1 MKFVFDDDKPIYKQ
15 LVEQLKIMIVNNVYK
30 KGEKL
35 PSVRDFAISIK
46 VNPNTIQRALS
57 ELEDDGLIIT
67 QRTSGKF
74 VTENEVIIKN
84 LKKSLA
90 HETIEKFLFDIAK
103 LDISTEELIELI
115 RSEGKDNKWV

>member
-1 MKFVFDDDKPIYKQ
+1 MKFIFDDDKPIYKQ

-74 VTENEVIIKN
+74 VTEDELIIKN
-84 LKKSLA
+84 LKNSLA

-103 LDISTEELIELI
+103 LDISMEELIELI
-115 RSEGKDNKWV
+115 RSEGKDNK

>member
-1 MKFVFDDDKPIYKQ
+1 MKFIFDDDKPIYKQ

-74 VTENEVIIKN
+74 VTEDELIIKN
-84 LKKSLA
+84 LKNSLA
-90 HETIEKFLFDIAK
+90 HETIEKFLLDISK

-115 RSEGKDNKWV
+115 RSEGKDK

>member
-115 RSEGKDNKWV
+115 RSEGKDNK

>member
-1 MKFVFDDDKPIYKQ
+1 MKFIFDDNKPIYKQ

-46 VNPNTIQRALS
+46 VNPNTIQRALI

-74 VTENEVIIKN
+74 VTDDEKIIKSLRN
-84 LKKSLA
+84 SLA

-103 LDISTEELIELI
+103 LDISNEELIELI
-115 RSEGKDNKWV
+115 RREGKGK

>member
-1 MKFVFDDDKPIYKQ
+1 MKFIFDDDKPIYKQ

>member
-1 MKFVFDDDKPIYKQ
+1 MKFIFDDDKPIYKQ

-115 RSEGKDNKWV
+115 RSEGKDNK

>member
-1 MKFVFDDDKPIYKQ
+1 MKFAFDDDKPIYKQ

-74 VTENEVIIKN
+74 VTEDELIIKN

-90 HETIEKFLFDIAK
+90 HETIEKFLLDIAK

-115 RSEGKDNKWV
+115 RSEGKDNK

>member
-74 VTENEVIIKN
+74 VTEDEVIIKN

-115 RSEGKDNKWV
+115 RSEGKDNK